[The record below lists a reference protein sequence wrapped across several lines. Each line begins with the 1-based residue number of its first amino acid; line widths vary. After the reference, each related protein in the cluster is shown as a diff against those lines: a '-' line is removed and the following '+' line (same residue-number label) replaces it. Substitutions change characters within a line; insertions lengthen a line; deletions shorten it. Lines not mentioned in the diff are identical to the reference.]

1 MACTSAAHDISVWT
15 QVEWTFNILY
25 LQFVEP
31 PAKSHY
37 GQGEALIHPYN
48 RGVRA
53 NIRVYK
59 EGVRVG

>member
-1 MACTSAAHDISVWT
+1 MIEGEGYDAH
-15 QVEWTFNILY
+15 
-25 LQFVEP
+25 
-31 PAKSHY
+31 HY

-53 NIRVYK
+53 IIRVHK

>member
-1 MACTSAAHDISVWT
+1 MEA
-15 QVEWTFNILY
+15 ILLGALVSLL
-25 LQFVEP
+25 LQPVRV
-31 PAKSHY
+31 HY

-53 NIRVYK
+53 IIRVDK